1 MSSQV
6 GVLAAAGAGLLS
18 FLSPCVLPLI
28 PGYLSFVSGKSAA
41 ELRDG
46 SARGLVFLRSA
57 FFVLGF
63 SAVFVSL
70 GLIFSGGG
78 MLLAGKASRWINL
91 GAGLIITLFGLN
103 MIFDFIKILNREAR
117 AQVQSKPA
125 GALGSFVVGMAFGAG
140 WTPCIGP
147 ILASILFMAA
157 RSGRA
162 AEAAALLAAYS
173 LGLGLPFLAAGL
185 FFERLSPLMN
195 WLKKRGRE
203 LRIGSGVLLVA
214 LGLAMAFGRLTA
226 LNGAFSRSGIALMG
240 FNASDPSGARLAAAL
255 AWAALAAIALALP
268 LIRRKPLLRWW
279 RLGLVGLFAG
289 LAALEAFGAIGTV
302 AFLGRW
308 LLFQGA

>member
-1 MSSQV
+1 MNAQV
-6 GVLAAAGAGLLS
+6 GILAAAGAGLLS

-117 AQVQSKPA
+117 AHVQSKPA

-214 LGLAMAFGRLTA
+214 LGLAMALGRLTT
-226 LNGAFSRSGIALMG
+226 LNGAFSRAGIALMG
-240 FNASDPSGARLAAAL
+240 FSASDPYGARIAAAL

-268 LIRRKPLLRWW
+268 LIRKRPLLRWW
-279 RLGLVGLFAG
+279 RLGLVGLFTG